1 MGAMTVLIGV
11 LGWDGRKRP
20 DGVSVAGLLCAATE
34 KEEDDRRLCSR
45 EKADT
50 RRFGEDPL
58 VRKRTESMIY
68 QR

>member
-20 DGVSVAGLLCAATE
+20 DGVSVAGLLATD

-50 RRFGEDPL
+50 RRIGEDPL
-58 VRKRTESMIY
+58 VSNRTESMIF